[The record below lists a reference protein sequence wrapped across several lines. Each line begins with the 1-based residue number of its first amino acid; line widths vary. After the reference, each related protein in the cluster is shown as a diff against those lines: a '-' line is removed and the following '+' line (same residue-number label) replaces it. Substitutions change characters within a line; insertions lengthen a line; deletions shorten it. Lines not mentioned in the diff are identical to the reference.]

1 MLKLLLDRYRR
12 KSQKFARSDS
22 GVAIIEFVFIAPIVF
37 LTLGVIIE
45 TGLMLFTEI
54 TLQDATDVAAR
65 TIRTGKAQMTG
76 LTAADLKTAIC
87 AEIGKLVSCSKVV
100 VYVNTD
106 TSFAKLLADVPPYIN
121 IGPTTGGTT
130 VSAPPCYN
138 PGSPSNPA
146 IIVATYDWYFHSY
159 GISFWGNV
167 AGNKARRLTA
177 VTLFQNQPFPGT
189 GPGTC

>member
-121 IGPTTGGTT
+121 IGPTTGGIT